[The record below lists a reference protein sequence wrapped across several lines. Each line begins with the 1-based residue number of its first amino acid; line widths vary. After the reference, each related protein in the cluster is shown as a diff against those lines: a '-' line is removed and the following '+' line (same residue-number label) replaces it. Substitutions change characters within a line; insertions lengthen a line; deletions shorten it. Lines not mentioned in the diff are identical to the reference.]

1 MGIATLVISNL
12 AISKKTMKRHIYL
25 EDIPMDQAKEV
36 FAQALA
42 DAGLWQP
49 LSSESVPITAANGR
63 VTAAPIWA
71 KFSSPHYHAAAM
83 DGFAVRAQDTHGAM
97 ETHAIQLTLIEEDEQ
112 AAEAIRPAKAVN
124 TGHALPAWANAVVM
138 IEHTQPVTLPDG
150 GAGLDIRAALPPW
163 HHVRPMGED
172 MVATELVLPA
182 NHTIRAVDLG
192 AMAGS
197 GHAVVD
203 VYRQP
208 RVAIIPTGSELVTAE
223 DAVSNPLKAG
233 QIIEYNSLVM
243 AAQIENWGG
252 LPTRFP
258 PVQDNLEAIKTAVS
272 QAALNHDLILVNA
285 GSSAGSEDYTAHV
298 VQALGRLLV
307 HGIAVRPGHP
317 VIFGMIGEES
327 GGAGERGSGGE
338 SDDKFPHPPISPA
351 PTPIVGVPGYPV
363 SAALT
368 GEMFIEP
375 VLAQWRG
382 QPAYEA
388 PIMQATLTRK
398 LNSHTGDDD
407 YVRVAVGNV
416 GGKVMATPISRG
428 AGVIT
433 SLVRADGIV
442 RIPRFSE
449 GAEMGAAV
457 NVHLYRTPREIDKTI
472 VAIGSHDLTLDVLAQ
487 FLAEREGGWRLMSAN
502 VGSMGG
508 LVALRRGECH
518 LGGSHLLDPETGVY
532 NDSYV
537 RRYLPNEEIVLVTLV
552 GREQGWIVP
561 AGNPKGLAGWADA
574 ANADVQFVNRQRG
587 AGTRVLLDYELGKV
601 GISAEAMRGYE
612 REEYTH
618 LAVAAAIAS
627 GVADAGLGIRAA
639 ARALE
644 LDFVPLAHEQYDLV
658 IPKAH
663 YESELLRPLLD
674 LLHDGA
680 FKTAVSALPGY
691 DVAPMGEARL
701 LRM

>member
-1 MGIATLVISNL
+1 
-12 AISKKTMKRHIYL
+12 MKRHIYL

-97 ETHAIQLTLIEEDEQ
+97 ETHAIQLTLIEADTE

-150 GAGLDIRAALPPW
+150 GDGLEIRAALPPW

-197 GHAVVD
+197 GHAVVE
-203 VYRQP
+203 VYRRP
-208 RVAIIPTGSELVTAE
+208 RVAIIPTGSELISAE
-223 DAVSNPLKAG
+223 TAVSNPLKPG

-252 LPTRFP
+252 IPTRFP
-258 PVQDNLEAIKTAVS
+258 AVQDNLEAIKTAVS
-272 QAALNHDLILVNA
+272 QAVIDHDLILINA

-317 VIFGMIGEES
+317 VIFGMIGDQ
-327 GGAGERGSGGE
+327 GSGIG
-338 SDDKFPHPPISPA
+338 DQDA
-351 PTPIVGVPGYPV
+351 VTPIIGVPGYPV

-442 RIPRFSE
+442 TPAVAEDALDQLDVDQAGFDRMDRRLLLSIIDKFDGGPVGLDTIAAAIGEEKQTVEDVYEPYLLKE
-449 GAEMGAAV
+449 GY
-457 NVHLYRTPREIDKTI
+457 LKRTPRGR
-472 VAIGSHDLTLDVLAQ
+472 VATRRAYVHFGRPWGSPQ
-487 FLAEREGGWRLMSAN
+487 
-502 VGSMGG
+502 GS
-508 LVALRRGECH
+508 
-518 LGGSHLLDPETGVY
+518 LL
-532 NDSYV
+532 
-537 RRYLPNEEIVLVTLV
+537 
-552 GREQGWIVP
+552 
-561 AGNPKGLAGWADA
+561 
-574 ANADVQFVNRQRG
+574 
-587 AGTRVLLDYELGKV
+587 
-601 GISAEAMRGYE
+601 
-612 REEYTH
+612 
-618 LAVAAAIAS
+618 
-627 GVADAGLGIRAA
+627 
-639 ARALE
+639 
-644 LDFVPLAHEQYDLV
+644 
-658 IPKAH
+658 
-663 YESELLRPLLD
+663 
-674 LLHDGA
+674 
-680 FKTAVSALPGY
+680 
-691 DVAPMGEARL
+691 
-701 LRM
+701 